1 MAEPKNGDMLYRVW
15 NGVLEKVRFIRVRYN
30 DAFVPDQTGISTYI
44 KKHPTYECSKRE
56 TGTAS
61 KYSFVCSPDMY
72 ETTELAAWLKYEKE
86 CCESEKACAKGIEE
100 AQKQAA
106 YVQFEIAKALENIR
120 RLTLEP

>member
-15 NGVLEKVRFIRVRYN
+15 NGVLEKVRFIRVRHN
-30 DAFVPDQTGISTYI
+30 DDFVPAPPG
-44 KKHPTYECSKRE
+44 KKYPSYECRKRSNE
-56 TGTAS
+56 YT
-61 KYSFVCSPDMY
+61 FVCSPDMY

-106 YVQFEIAKALENIR
+106 YVQFETAKALENIR